1 MNQSL
6 SILLPFDRCEGSVCC
21 PLLLYFFL
29 KIEKCVLRFSASN
42 YWKFKRSYT
51 YKYMTAPGMAAPWMT
66 ALGMAAPWMAAS
78 WMAASWDG
86 CFLIFL
92 LTLNKSKNLVVILLS
107 LNKSKIILLP
117 LNKSKKL
124 TAKPPWEK
132 PDAYAF
138 FLFTPL
144 PHVTGTPPWVLRPMR
159 VSTSP
164 ELYPNTWLFFV
175 FWMHRHPVF

>member
-1 MNQSL
+1 MNLSL
-6 SILLPFDRCEGSVCC
+6 SVLLPFDRCQGPVRY
-21 PLLLYFFL
+21 PLLVYFFL

-42 YWKFKRSYT
+42 YWKFIRLYT
-51 YKYMTAPGMAAPWMT
+51 YKYIA
-66 ALGMAAPWMAAS
+66 ALGMAAPWVARFKMAVP

-86 CFLIFL
+86 CFLVFL
-92 LTLNKSKNLVVILLS
+92 MTLNKSKNLVD
-107 LNKSKIILLP
+107 ILLP

-138 FLFTPL
+138 FLFRPL
-144 PHVTGTPPWVLRPMR
+144 PHVTGTPPWLLRPMR
-159 VSTSP
+159 VTNCL
-164 ELYPNTWLFFV
+164 ELYPDAWLFFV